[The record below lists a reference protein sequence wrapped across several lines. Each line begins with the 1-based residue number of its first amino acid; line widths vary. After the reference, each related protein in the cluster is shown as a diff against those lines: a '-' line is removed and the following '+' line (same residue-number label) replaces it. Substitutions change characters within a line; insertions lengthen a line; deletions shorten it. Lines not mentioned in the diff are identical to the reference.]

1 MTNSPE
7 EKGSYAYGSGS
18 GSSSHSGSRSGGGSS
33 SSSSSGSAAG
43 APDTAGAILS
53 PSGNY
58 YQRGQFCKKAHLGL
72 TTRDAHGNP
81 LHCAMQSG
89 RPHWQ

>member
-7 EKGSYAYGSGS
+7 GKGSYGHGSGS

-33 SSSSSGSAAG
+33 SSSGSAGDAS
-43 APDTAGAILS
+43 DTAGVILS
-53 PSGNY
+53 PSGNH

-72 TTRDAHGNP
+72 TTRDAHGNR